1 MSREGG
7 CGGGGIAGRS
17 GGGGLSE
24 SMLWVGMRAREQWE
38 QWERDGGAGEEQML
52 LGQIPLSEAALT
64 CLGCTEPHLR
74 HPKM

>member
-1 MSREGG
+1 MSWEGG
-7 CGGGGIAGRS
+7 RDGGGIAGRW

-24 SMLWVGMRAREQWE
+24 SMLWVGMRAREE
-38 QWERDGGAGEEQML
+38 WERDGGAGEEQML

-64 CLGCTEPHLR
+64 SLGCTEPHLR